1 MKFLDIFKGKPLKRI
16 EAQVHSDNS
25 KIRIRASRTS
35 GLNASVKLS
44 GNVTYNT
51 KHGLRVSKTFNGL
64 TVGVQNGNSILR
76 GRWSTQNKLINLNLS
91 KSGLSASITSKFGT
105 LNLKNPNRSSFKFGG
120 IQIRGKK
127 AAGPASIFALM
138 TLLYVVVKWV
148 LHFTYAHIRLLVFII
163 RYILVLSYNFIFL
176 LYVFL
181 EDTFVLFNEKKTRNQ
196 DDL

>member
-16 EAQVHSDNS
+16 EAKVHSDDS

-35 GLNASVKLS
+35 GINASAKLS

-51 KHGLRVSKTFNGL
+51 KHGLRASKTFNGL
-64 TVGVQNGNSILR
+64 TIGVQNGTSILK
-76 GRWSTQNKLINLNLS
+76 GRWSTQNKLINLNLA
-91 KSGLSASITSKFGT
+91 KSGLSVSITSKFGT

-127 AAGPASIFALM
+127 AAGPATIFALM

-176 LYVFL
+176 FYVFI
-181 EDTFVLFNEKKTRNQ
+181 EDTFVFLKEKRTSNQ

>member
-16 EAQVHSDNS
+16 EAKVHSDDS

-35 GLNASVKLS
+35 GINASAKLS

-51 KHGLRVSKTFNGL
+51 KHGLRASKTFNGL
-64 TVGVQNGNSILR
+64 TIGVQNGTSILK
-76 GRWSTQNKLINLNLS
+76 GRWSTQNKLINLNLA

-120 IQIRGKK
+120 IQIRGQK
-127 AAGPASIFALM
+127 AAGPATIFALM

-148 LHFTYAHIRLLVFII
+148 LHFTYAHTKLLVFIT

-176 LYVFL
+176 FYVFAA
-181 EDTFVLFNEKKTRNQ
+181 DTFIFLKEKRTSNQ

>member
-16 EAQVHSDNS
+16 EAKVHSDDS

-35 GLNASVKLS
+35 GINASAKLS

-51 KHGLRVSKTFNGL
+51 KHGLRASKTFNGL
-64 TVGVQNGNSILR
+64 TIGVQNGTSILK
-76 GRWSTQNKLINLNLS
+76 GRWSTQNKLINLNLA
-91 KSGLSASITSKFGT
+91 KSGLSVSITSKFGT

-127 AAGPASIFALM
+127 AAGPATIFALM

-148 LHFTYAHIRLLVFII
+148 LHFTYAHIKLLVFIT

-181 EDTFVLFNEKKTRNQ
+181 EDAFVLFNEKKTRNQ

>member
-16 EAQVHSDNS
+16 EAQVHSDES
-25 KIRIRASRTS
+25 KIRVRASRTS
-35 GLNASVKLS
+35 GINASLKLS

-51 KHGLRVSKTFNGL
+51 KHGLRASKTFNGL
-64 TVGVQNGNSILR
+64 TIGVQNGTSILR
-76 GRWSTQNKLINLNLS
+76 GRWSTKNKLINLNLA
-91 KSGLSASITSKFGT
+91 KSGLSVSISSKFGT

-127 AAGPASIFALM
+127 AVGPATIFALM

-148 LHFTYAHIRLLVFII
+148 LHFTYAHTKLLVFIT

-176 LYVFL
+176 FYVFVA
-181 EDTFVLFNEKKTRNQ
+181 DTFIFLKEKRTSNQ
-196 DDL
+196 YDL

>member
-16 EAQVHSDNS
+16 EAKVHSDDS

-35 GLNASVKLS
+35 GINASAKLS

-51 KHGLRVSKTFNGL
+51 KHGLRASKTFNGL
-64 TVGVQNGNSILR
+64 TIGVQNGTSILK
-76 GRWSTQNKLINLNLS
+76 GRWSTQNKLINLNLA
-91 KSGLSASITSKFGT
+91 KSGLSVSITSKFGT

-148 LHFTYAHIRLLVFII
+148 LHFTYAHIKLLVFIT

-176 LYVFL
+176 FYVFIA
-181 EDTFVLFNEKKTRNQ
+181 DTFIFLKEKRTRNQ